1 MIVNIMKTILFLF
14 VIILQSFNLNAQ
26 TIYTENTLRLDTL
39 SNMPTGNIN
48 DVAWL
53 TGHWVAEAFGG
64 LVEDVW
70 LEPLGGSML
79 GVFRS
84 YSGGEIGFYEL
95 FTISELQQS
104 LILRL
109 KHFSPDLKGWEKKD
123 NTLDFKLVKISK
135 DMVWFEGFT
144 IQRIGANKYNIYLA
158 TKNEEGTLGEMV
170 FKYTKRERN

>member
-1 MIVNIMKTILFLF
+1 MKTSLFLLI
-14 VIILQSFNLNAQ
+14 IILQSFNLNAQ
-26 TIYTENTLRLDTL
+26 TVYTENTLRLDSL
-39 SNMPTGNIN
+39 SNMPIASIN

-70 LEPLGGSML
+70 LEPLGGAIL

-84 YSGGEIGFYEL
+84 FSGGEIGFYEI
-95 FTISELQQS
+95 FTISEIEQS

-109 KHFSPDLKGWEKKD
+109 KHFSPDLKGWEEKD
-123 NTLDFKLVKISK
+123 ITQDFKLVKISN

-144 IQRIGANKYNIYLA
+144 IQRIGSTKYNIYLA
-158 TKNEEGTLGEMV
+158 TENKDGSLEEMV
-170 FKYTKRERN
+170 FNYTERE